1 MGPSLSPLLKKILN
15 RDDIIRDYEFKKGQK
30 NRSNQGRNV
39 MERKKVLGFWDLALF
54 TFCAVFGV
62 EAIATSAAIGPSAI
76 SWWLIC
82 LIGYFLPFG
91 LIAAELG
98 STYPEQGGIYIW
110 IRKAFG
116 SRWAARSIWYYWL
129 SLPVWLPAI
138 YIAIADIIGHL
149 FFPGIALWQQVAIGL
164 VMIWIAVGINLYP
177 LGTSKWIPN
186 MGSLAQ
192 FLIVA
197 GMIATA
203 VLFFWKNGHF
213 ANEITWANIV
223 PNLNAAIVFIPVIIY
238 NLQGCE
244 LISSAA
250 GEMKNPA
257 RDIPRALILSAA
269 VIAAL
274 YLVTTFSFWV
284 VVPIKEINVASG
296 VLHVFM
302 TAFRDHEMKS
312 LIAIVA
318 GLLISGAFFSGIIA
332 WNLGQNRTIAESAHN
347 GDLPAVFGK
356 MNKNMAP
363 LGASVISGIISTI
376 VILFYG
382 LIARNA
388 AELFWHTV
396 SFSLIIQLFSNL
408 MLFPA
413 FIALRNKDKDIPRPF
428 RVPGP
433 DGFAIFLAVLAEV
446 FVLAAVLILIIQP
459 GHDFIR
465 IALPVILG
473 VVMTVVAGEILI
485 ARSVKKSRNIA
496 G

>member
-1 MGPSLSPLLKKILN
+1 
-15 RDDIIRDYEFKKGQK
+15 
-30 NRSNQGRNV
+30 

-76 SWWLIC
+76 FWWLIC
-82 LIGYFLPFG
+82 LAGYFLPFG
-91 LIAAELG
+91 FIAAELG
-98 STYPEQGGIYIW
+98 STYPEQGGIYVW
-110 IRKAFG
+110 IKQAFG
-116 SRWAARSIWYYWL
+116 RRWAARSIWYYWI

-138 YIAIADIIGHL
+138 YIAIADIVGHL

-164 VMIWIAVGINLYP
+164 VLIWIAVGINLVP
-177 LGTSKWIPN
+177 LSTSKWIPN

-197 GMIATA
+197 GMIAAA
-203 VLFFWKNGHF
+203 VLFFLKNGHF
-213 ANEITWANIV
+213 ANEFTWANIA

-244 LISSAA
+244 LVSAAA
-250 GEMKNPA
+250 GEMKDPA
-257 RDIPRALILSAA
+257 RDIPRALVSSAV
-269 VIAAL
+269 VIAVF
-274 YLVTTFSFWV
+274 YLLATFSFWV
-284 VVPIKEINVASG
+284 VVPVKEINVASG

-302 TAFRDHEMKS
+302 TAFGDSGMKH
-312 LIAIVA
+312 LIAVTA

-332 WNLGQNRTIAESAHN
+332 WNLGQNRTIAESANN
-347 GDLPAVFGK
+347 GDLPAIFGK

-363 LGASVISGIISTI
+363 LGASVISGIISTV
-376 VILFYG
+376 VILVYG
-382 LIARNA
+382 LIAKNA

-396 SFSLIIQLFSNL
+396 SFSLIVQLLSNL

-413 FIALRNKDKDIPRPF
+413 FIVLRNKDKNISRPF

-433 DGFAIFLAVLAEV
+433 EWFAIFLAALAET

-473 VVMTVVAGEILI
+473 VVMTVVAGEILV
-485 ARSVKKSRNIA
+485 ARSAKKSRSA
-496 G
+496 CA